1 MDTTTHGQRPP
12 TAGLPRHLQSTAR
25 RRTRR
30 AGTVAGLLLA
40 LSVAGCGAPESAPTG
55 VGDTAATGATAGDAP
70 SDLSS
75 DASSETPSEAA
86 EAGEADPSDDGTP
99 SGVGD
104 VDVDSF
110 TVEAKQSPQFP
121 GSVDPV
127 GEDEQLLLH
136 TVRVGSH
143 PEFDRV
149 VFEHAG
155 DGMPAWRVEYV
166 ERPTQP
172 GSGGTVDMPGEAFIA
187 VHAQGLMPG
196 NAGEEAGH
204 RVGARDWTHASSIIR
219 STYSTVVFEG
229 SPTYYIG
236 LDRERPFQVR
246 ALEDPS
252 RLVLDVKA

>member
-12 TAGLPRHLQSTAR
+12 KAGRTRHLPPTVRRGRRVGTA
-25 RRTRR
+25 
-30 AGTVAGLLLA
+30 VGLLLA
-40 LSVAGCGAPESAPTG
+40 LSLAGCGDPGAGPTG
-55 VGDTAATGATAGDAP
+55 VGDTAATGATAGETSSGSTSGTSSGSMSGA
-70 SDLSS
+70 SS
-75 DASSETPSEAA
+75 DAA
-86 EAGEADPSDDGTP
+86 EAGSSDEGAP

-104 VDVDSF
+104 IDVDSF

-121 GSVDPV
+121 SSVDPV
-127 GEDEQLLLH
+127 GEGEQLLLH

-143 PEFDRV
+143 PGFDRV

-172 GSGGTVDMPGEAFIA
+172 GSGGAVDMPGEAFIA

-219 STYSTVVFEG
+219 SSYSTVVFEG
-229 SPTYYIG
+229 SSTYYIG
-236 LDRERPFQVR
+236 LDRERPFEVR

-252 RLVLDVKA
+252 RLVIDVKA

>member
-1 MDTTTHGQRPP
+1 MHTMTHGQRPP
-12 TAGLPRHLQSTAR
+12 TADRQRHLQPSSR
-25 RRTRR
+25 RRGRR
-30 AGTVAGLLLA
+30 AGLVAGLLLA
-40 LSVAGCGAPESAPTG
+40 LSTAGCGDPGTGQTG
-55 VGDTAATGATAGDAP
+55 VGDTAASTETGATAGGGAGGT
-70 SDLSS
+70 SAGTSAGASS
-75 DASSETPSEAA
+75 DAAESGPS
-86 EAGEADPSDDGTP
+86 ADGAP

-104 VDVDSF
+104 IDVDSF
-110 TVEAKQSPQFP
+110 TVEAKQSAQFP

-127 GEDEQLLLH
+127 GEGEQLLLR

-143 PEFDRV
+143 QDFDRV

-172 GSGGTVDMPGEAFIA
+172 GSGGAVGMRGEAFIA

-229 SPTYYIG
+229 ASTYYIG
-236 LDRERPFQVR
+236 LDRERPFEVR

-252 RLVLDVKA
+252 RLVVDVTG

>member
-1 MDTTTHGQRPP
+1 M
-12 TAGLPRHLQSTAR
+12 
-25 RRTRR
+25 
-30 AGTVAGLLLA
+30 LLA
-40 LSVAGCGAPESAPTG
+40 LSVAGCGAPEAGPTG

-75 DASSETPSEAA
+75 DASSGAA
-86 EAGEADPSDDGTP
+86 EAAEADPSDDGAP

-110 TVEAKQSPQFP
+110 SVEAKQSAQFP

-127 GEDEQLLLH
+127 GEGEQLLLD

-143 PEFDRV
+143 SEFDRV

-166 ERPTQP
+166 ARPTQP
-172 GSGGTVDMPGEAFIA
+172 GSGGAVDMPGEDFIA

-196 NAGEEAGH
+196 NAGKEAGH
-204 RVGARDWTHASSIIR
+204 RVGARDWAHASSIIR

-229 SPTYYIG
+229 SSTYYIG
-236 LDRERPFQVR
+236 LDRERPFEVR

>member
-1 MDTTTHGQRPP
+1 MDTTTHGRRPP
-12 TAGLPRHLQSTAR
+12 TAGLPRHLRPTAR

-30 AGTVAGLLLA
+30 AGTVAALLLA
-40 LSVAGCGAPESAPTG
+40 LSVAGCGAPETGPTG
-55 VGDTAATGATAGDAP
+55 VGDTTATGATAGDAP
-70 SDLSS
+70 SD
-75 DASSETPSEAA
+75 ASSETSSDAAEAAEAA
-86 EAGEADPSDDGTP
+86 EAGPSDDGAP

-127 GEDEQLLLH
+127 GEGEQLLLH

-143 PEFDRV
+143 PEFDRA

-166 ERPTQP
+166 ARPTQP
-172 GSGGTVDMPGEAFIA
+172 GSGGAVDMPGEAFIA

-229 SPTYYIG
+229 SSTYYLG
-236 LDRERPFQVR
+236 LDRERPFEVR
-246 ALEDPS
+246 ALEEPS

>member
-12 TAGLPRHLQSTAR
+12 TAGPPPHLQPTAR

-30 AGTVAGLLLA
+30 AATAAALLLA
-40 LSVAGCGAPESAPTG
+40 LSVAGCGAPESGPTG
-55 VGDTAATGATAGDAP
+55 VGDTGATAGDAA

-86 EAGEADPSDDGTP
+86 EAGEADPSDDGAP

-104 VDVDSF
+104 IDVDSF
-110 TVEAKQSPQFP
+110 TTEAKQSTQFP

-127 GEDEQLLLH
+127 EEGEELLLH
-136 TVRVGSH
+136 TLRVGSH
-143 PEFDRV
+143 EDFDRV

-172 GSGGTVDMPGEAFIA
+172 GSGGTVDMPGSAFIA
-187 VHAQGLMPG
+187 VHAQGLRPG
-196 NAGEEAGH
+196 NAGEDAGH
-204 RVGARDWTHASSIIR
+204 RVGARDWSGASSIIR

-229 SPTYYIG
+229 ASTYYIG
-236 LDRERPFQVR
+236 LDRERPFEVR
-246 ALEDPS
+246 ALEDPT
-252 RLVLDVKA
+252 RLVVDVAA